1 MRIDDGA
8 VRDTPSTGWI
18 RVSFLVLAFLVSS
31 CALQPLEQAA
41 EQCTMAAIDAAWSR
55 AALSAWELTHRDI
68 LDLDEPRVRPTIVFF
83 DRVCSYRG
91 DGLLDWQRA
100 PHNGAVALP
109 DGKSV
114 PPQVASFAAPYDSDR
129 LVFVA
134 MALPTVWRASGV
146 QSELGL
152 ETLMT
157 SVLVHEMTHTQQFYY
172 FAPLLTDLTSRYQ
185 LGDDLDDD
193 VIQTRF
199 EATPAFGADI
209 AAERDLLFAAAAS
222 RQDAMARELARTLK
236 TRIDARRATYFVGD
250 DAKYAE
256 LEDVFLTLEGVAQFS
271 SYCWLTHPRGGAR
284 TDEAGTL
291 SAFRRGGRRWSQ
303 DEGLALFLVVDRLV
317 PDWRHRAFA
326 ARPATALALLALAA
340 K

>member
-1 MRIDDGA
+1 M
-8 VRDTPSTGWI
+8 S
-18 RVSFLVLAFLVSS
+18 
-31 CALQPLEQAA
+31 
-41 EQCTMAAIDAAWSR
+41 AIDAAWSR

-68 LDLDEPRVRPTIVFF
+68 LNWDEARVRPTIVFF

-91 DGLLDWQRA
+91 DGLVDWQRA
-100 PHNGAVALP
+100 PHNGAIALP
-109 DGKSV
+109 DGKSLS
-114 PPQVASFAAPYDSDR
+114 PQVVSFAAPYDSDR
-129 LVFVA
+129 LAFFA
-134 MALPTVWRASGV
+134 MALPTVWRADGV

-157 SVLVHEMTHTQQFYY
+157 SVVVHEMTHTQQFSY

-209 AAERDLLFAAAAS
+209 ATERDLLFAAAAS
-222 RQDAMARELARTLK
+222 HHDATARELARAIK
-236 TRIDARRATYFVGD
+236 TRIDARRAAYFVGD

-256 LEDVFLTLEGVAQFS
+256 LEDVFLTLEGVAQLAA
-271 SYCWLTHPRGGAR
+271 YRWLTHRRGGAR
-284 TDEAGTL
+284 SDEAGTL

-317 PDWRHRAFA
+317 PDWRQSAFA
-326 ARPATALALLALAA
+326 ARPARALALLARAA